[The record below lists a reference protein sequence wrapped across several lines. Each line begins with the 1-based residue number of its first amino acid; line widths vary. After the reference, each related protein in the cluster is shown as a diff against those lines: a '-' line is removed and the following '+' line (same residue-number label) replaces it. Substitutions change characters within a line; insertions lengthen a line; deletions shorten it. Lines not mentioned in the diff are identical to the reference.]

1 MMTTDDMHFHFDYLS
16 SLVEKSEEVDILQ
29 ERVKEIKEKQQKL
42 EAVISQLI
50 ILFDPSE
57 QSIYSREHSR
67 LKIEVKKYQE
77 FYKIRQREV
86 TKKYWRGLQ
95 SQ

>member
-1 MMTTDDMHFHFDYLS
+1 MMTTDDIHFYLDDLC
-16 SLVEKSEEVDILQ
+16 SLVEKSEDVDILQ
-29 ERVKEIKEKQQKL
+29 ETAKEIKEKQQKL

-67 LKIEVKKYQE
+67 LKIEVKKVSR
-77 FYKIRQREV
+77 I
-86 TKKYWRGLQ
+86 L
-95 SQ
+95 